1 MKLAGHTWVIASREL
16 RGLLHTPLAWAT
28 LSLVGALLA
37 WLFLLQLDQYQAYR
51 SQLLNLSNPPGVT
64 QLLVTPFFNSAGM
77 ILMLVLPMLTM
88 RSFAEQRRDHTLTLL
103 MTAPISLTSIVLGKF
118 FGICGFVALLLAL
131 LLAMPL
137 SLLIATPLD
146 VGLLSSATIGITLL
160 AASFTAV
167 GLWTSSLTGH
177 PAVAATTG
185 LGLLLLLWFLSA
197 AGKNSQG
204 GYAADALLP
213 LLSTRYHFTEL
224 LSGWVSSA
232 DIAYFIILI
241 MLMLGLT
248 VLRLHSQR
256 YQRH

>member
-1 MKLAGHTWVIASREL
+1 MTLTGNTWVIANREL
-16 RGLLHTPLAWAT
+16 RGLLHTPLAWAI

-37 WLFLLQLDQYQAYR
+37 WLFLLQLDQYEVYR

-64 QLLVTPFFNSAGM
+64 QLLVIPFFSNAGM

-88 RSFAEQRRDHTLTLL
+88 RSFAEQQRDHTLTLL
-103 MTAPISLTSIVLGKF
+103 MSAPISLTSIVLGKF
-118 FGICGFVALLLAL
+118 FGISGFIALLLVL
-131 LLAMPL
+131 LVAMPL
-137 SLLIATPLD
+137 SLLVATPLD
-146 VGLLSSATIGITLL
+146 VGLLTSATMAIALL

-167 GLWTSSLTGH
+167 GLWTSSLTRH
-177 PAVAATTG
+177 PAIAATTG

-204 GYAADALLP
+204 GYASDALLP

-224 LSGWVSSA
+224 LSGWVASA
-232 DIAYFIILI
+232 DIAYFVILTT
-241 MLMLGLT
+241 LMLGLT

>member
-1 MKLAGHTWVIASREL
+1 MTLAVNTWIIANREL

-64 QLLVTPFFNSAGM
+64 QLLITPFFSSAGM

-88 RSFAEQRRDHTLTLL
+88 RSFAEQQRDQTLPLL

-118 FGICGFVALLLAL
+118 FGICSFIAVLLSL
-131 LLAMPL
+131 LIAMPL
-137 SLLIATPLD
+137 SLLVATPLD
-146 VGLLSSATIGITLL
+146 FGLLASATIGIALL

-167 GLWTSSLTGH
+167 GLWTSSLTRH

-185 LGLLLLLWFLSA
+185 LGLLLALWFLSA

-204 GYAADALLP
+204 SYAADALLP

-232 DIAYFIILI
+232 NIAYFFILI
-241 MLMLGLT
+241 SLMLSLT